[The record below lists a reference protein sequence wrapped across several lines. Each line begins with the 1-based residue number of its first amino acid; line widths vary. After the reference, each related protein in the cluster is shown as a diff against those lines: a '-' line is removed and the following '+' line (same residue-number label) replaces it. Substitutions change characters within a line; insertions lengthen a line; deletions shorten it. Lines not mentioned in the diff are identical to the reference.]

1 MGVSANYDARNSQ
14 ENQDRLENDPYDRY
28 SFDSKVQAV
37 HRSAMI
43 NKNNPALLPKGG
55 MDSIGLHQA
64 VGVKNM
70 HGNSAVIENHYLPNI
85 SPNYTSG
92 NQGMSYLQKD
102 GANGVI
108 QTSQNSSRT
117 LAPIPHLVQHNS
129 HVPSSLHTTNQ
140 YSPS

>member
-14 ENQDRLENDPYDRY
+14 ENYNHLEMDPYDRY

-43 NKNNPALLPKGG
+43 NKNNPALLPKGA
-55 MDSIGLHQA
+55 MDTLGLHQA

-70 HGNSAVIENHYLPNI
+70 HGNSAAAENHYLPNI

-92 NQGMSYLQKD
+92 NQGLSYQQKD
-102 GANGVI
+102 SAHGAGI
-108 QTSQNSSRT
+108 QTS
-117 LAPIPHLVQHNS
+117 
-129 HVPSSLHTTNQ
+129 
-140 YSPS
+140 